1 MMILIDSSAWIEY
14 LRDTGSAACERVD
27 ALLRSDTPIATCDTV
42 MMEILAGTTSE
53 REANDLMG
61 LLDRCRFYP
70 ARPLFDST
78 GAAAI
83 HRSCRRAGFTPRR
96 LNDCLIAAIALEHGL
111 PVLHQDRDF
120 ERIAEVTGLRIES

>member
-1 MMILIDSSAWIEY
+1 MILIDTSAWIEY
-14 LRDTGSAACERVD
+14 LRDTGSPSCQRVGE
-27 ALLRSDTPIATCDTV
+27 LLASNAPIATCDTV
-42 MMEILAGTTSE
+42 VMEILAGPTSE
-53 REANDLMG
+53 RTANELVR

-96 LNDCLIAAIALEHGL
+96 LNDCLIAAIALEHDL
-111 PVLHQDRDF
+111 SILHRDRDF
-120 ERIAEVTGLRIES
+120 ERIAEVTGLRVEA

>member
-1 MMILIDSSAWIEY
+1 MHLEE
-14 LRDTGSAACERVD
+14 GS
-27 ALLRSDTPIATCDTV
+27 PIATCDTV

-53 REANDLMG
+53 RAAADLMR
-61 LLDRCRFYP
+61 LLDRCTFYP
-70 ARPLFDST
+70 VRPLFDST

-96 LNDCLIAAIALEHGL
+96 LNDCLVAAVALEHDL
-111 PVLHQDRDF
+111 TVLHRDRDF

>member
-1 MMILIDSSAWIEY
+1 MILVDTSAWIEY
-14 LRDTGSAACERVD
+14 LRDTGSPSCLRVGELLAADV
-27 ALLRSDTPIATCDTV
+27 PIATCDTV
-42 MMEILAGTTSE
+42 MMEILAGPTSE
-53 REANDLMG
+53 HAANELMR

-96 LNDCLIAAIALEHGL
+96 LNDCLIAAIALEHDL

-120 ERIAEVTGLRIES
+120 ERIAEVTGLRVES

>member
-1 MMILIDSSAWIEY
+1 MILIDSSAWIEY
-14 LRDTGSAACERVD
+14 LRDTDSPTCRRVE
-27 ALLRSDTPIATCDTV
+27 ALLQSDAPIATCDTV

-53 REANDLMG
+53 REAIELTH

-96 LNDCLIAAIALEHGL
+96 LNDCLIAGIALEHDL
-111 PVLHQDRDF
+111 SILHQDRDF
-120 ERIAEVTGLRIES
+120 ERIAEVTGLRVER